1 MDEKY
6 LCLFNAISDTI
17 TELDKIKHS
26 LILIQQHTEE
36 LYISDGD
43 SAVKEDA

>member
-6 LCLFNAISDTI
+6 LCLFNAITDTI
-17 TELDKIKHS
+17 SELDKIKHS

-43 SAVKEDA
+43 SSKNRDA